1 MNIICI
7 NFVGIE
13 RDRQTLQGV
22 YMYNYVC
29 ILYST
34 EPEGVYM
41 YTYNYI
47 VLYNA
52 IVFQHLNR
60 NILQPRFPRVF
71 RNIPDFYFTLPKQP
85 LYRYM

>member
-34 EPEGVYM
+34 EPKGVYM
-41 YTYNYI
+41 YTYNLI
-47 VLYNA
+47 CILY
-52 IVFQHLNR
+52 
-60 NILQPRFPRVF
+60 
-71 RNIPDFYFTLPKQP
+71 YTMP
-85 LYRYM
+85 LYFNIWIEIFSNLDFQDFFS